1 MDITFD
7 SKGAYIAIHYGGVYN
22 AIDFGETDIAIGQG
36 CTILSTIATPMTP
49 SDVATQYTSYIIS
62 LDLGISASACGNEKQ
77 GLGGSITM
85 CLLSSHPT
93 LWGCTE

>member
-49 SDVATQYTSYIIS
+49 SDVAAQHTGFITS
-62 LDLGISASACGNEKQ
+62 LDLGILHQLHHSPTV
-77 GLGGSITM
+77 GGSLDP
-85 CLLSSHPT
+85 CK
-93 LWGCTE
+93 